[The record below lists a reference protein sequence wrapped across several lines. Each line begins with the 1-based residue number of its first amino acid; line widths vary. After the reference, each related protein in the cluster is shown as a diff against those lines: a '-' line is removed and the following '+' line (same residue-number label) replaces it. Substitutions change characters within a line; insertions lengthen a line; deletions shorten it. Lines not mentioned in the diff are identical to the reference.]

1 MKSIKILAMALA
13 AALCTSAYADT
24 YYVSKETG
32 SNRKDGLS
40 ADKPMK
46 NLQKALDAAP
56 AGSTILVAEGNYFGT
71 LDCGN
76 ILITKPV
83 TIIGGYS
90 TDFTTRDVLKYK
102 TLIEPTAESNGTAK
116 GNGTM
121 QIKLDGGKVVID
133 GLLFNRGNSIA
144 YNGDKDPNR
153 AGKPEGVDSGMM
165 QPIGAAGVGGPDLSG
180 RVLTTETSEIYLDNP
195 TVDLVIKNCAFVN
208 APNYAIRGMFKGTA
222 EISNNIFVALRM
234 AGLELRGSSA
244 KENAVVK
251 FHHNTLL
258 FAWSRLKDQGDM
270 GYGYRYMPGLNAY
283 IDHNIIG
290 CTIMAALDRGH
301 VDSDKKKEAAR
312 VTTATNNI
320 FFLNKQAD
328 LMIPGGGQFMRIW
341 AKDFEDVEQL
351 AEVEGNKTLKDP
363 SVFKGKLDE
372 AYLNGF
378 LNASYKEKT
387 DYDPNSAANTFRA
400 AMGMNMV
407 GKMESSATMFMNR
420 YPFAKALELFGAV
433 EGTGAQMPK

>member
-1 MKSIKILAMALA
+1 
-13 AALCTSAYADT
+13 
-24 YYVSKETG
+24 
-32 SNRKDGLS
+32 
-40 ADKPMK
+40 
-46 NLQKALDAAP
+46 
-56 AGSTILVAEGNYFGT
+56 
-71 LDCGN
+71 
-76 ILITKPV
+76 
-83 TIIGGYS
+83 
-90 TDFTTRDVLKYK
+90 
-102 TLIEPTAESNGTAK
+102 
-116 GNGTM
+116 
-121 QIKLDGGKVVID
+121 
-133 GLLFNRGNSIA
+133 
-144 YNGDKDPNR
+144 
-153 AGKPEGVDSGMM
+153 
-165 QPIGAAGVGGPDLSG
+165 
-180 RVLTTETSEIYLDNP
+180 
-195 TVDLVIKNCAFVN
+195 
-208 APNYAIRGMFKGTA
+208 
-222 EISNNIFVALRM
+222 
-234 AGLELRGSSA
+234 
-244 KENAVVK
+244 
-251 FHHNTLL
+251 
-258 FAWSRLKDQGDM
+258 
-270 GYGYRYMPGLNAY
+270 
-283 IDHNIIG
+283 
-290 CTIMAALDRGH
+290 
-301 VDSDKKKEAAR
+301 